1 MLVTIG
7 LVSAGLVKAVLVN
20 AALVTTVLVNTVR
33 RTGFGPDKYL
43 ITDTKKLRHGLTV
56 RHP

>member
-7 LVSAGLVKAVLVN
+7 LVNAVLVNAVVN